1 MRAMLSAFITFV
13 VAALPASA
21 QTSSDKSVAEF
32 YKGRHMDLTIS
43 GSAGGGY
50 DQYARILAKHMPRH
64 IPGEPTLTVKNM
76 VGAEGIKAAN
86 FLYGIA
92 PRDGSMMGG
101 LQRNAALVKL
111 YDPGNTAVQYEA
123 REFNWIGT
131 PQQEVGMMIVS
142 ARKPVTT
149 VEDLKTVE
157 LTAASTA
164 RNAPTSVYP
173 RMLNALYG
181 AKFKV
186 IEGYEGSQTGLLA
199 IERGEA
205 DAYVSGGSSAPLRAR
220 YEPWLKDGTA
230 RLVMQMGM
238 TRDPAY
244 PDAPTAIE
252 AMTDPS
258 AKQMFQIAFTEQVMG
273 RPFLFPPR
281 VPEDRVKAFRDA
293 FDATMKDEQFLADA
307 KSQKVE
313 IDPVSGADIAALLE
327 RVYAT
332 QPDVVAK
339 LRELVK

>member
-1 MRAMLSAFITFV
+1 MGVSRTTV
-13 VAALPASA
+13 VALTIASAVAAGHASA
-21 QTSSDKSVAEF
+21 QSVADF

-50 DQYARILAKHMPRH
+50 DQYARLLAKHMPRH

-86 FLYGIA
+86 FLYSIA

-101 LQRNAALVKL
+101 LQRNAALVLL
-111 YDPGNTAVQYEA
+111 YDPDNKGVQYKS

-131 PQQEVGMMIVS
+131 PQQEIGQMVIS
-142 ARKPVTT
+142 TRKPVKT

-157 LTAASTA
+157 LTVASTA
-164 RNAPTSVYP
+164 RNAPTSIYP

-186 IEGYEGSQTGLLA
+186 IEGYEGSQAALLA
-199 IERGEA
+199 VERGEV
-205 DAYVSGGSSAPLRAR
+205 DGYVSGGSSAALRAR
-220 YEPWLKDGTA
+220 YEPWLKEGKA
-230 RLVMQMGM
+230 RVVMQLGM
-238 TRDPAY
+238 TRDHAY

-252 AMTDPS
+252 AMTDPA

-273 RPFLFPPR
+273 RPFLFPPA
-281 VPEDRVKAFRDA
+281 VPADRVKAFRDA
-293 FDATMKDEQFLADA
+293 FDATMTDKDFLADA
-307 KSQKVE
+307 KAQKVE
-313 IDPVSGADIAALLE
+313 IDPVGGADIAALLE

-332 QPDVVAK
+332 PPDVVAK

>member
-1 MRAMLSAFITFV
+1 MRAMLSAFICLS
-13 VAALPASA
+13 VATALPASA
-21 QTSSDKSVAEF
+21 QSVADF

-92 PRDGSMMGG
+92 ARDGSMMGG

-111 YDPGNTAVQYEA
+111 YDPANTAVQYQA

-142 ARKPVTT
+142 ARKPVKT
-149 VEDLKTVE
+149 VEDLKTVA

-199 IERGEA
+199 IERGEV

-238 TRDPAY
+238 TRDRAY

-252 AMTDPS
+252 AMTDPA

-273 RPFLFPPR
+273 RPFLFPPK
-281 VPEDRVKAFRDA
+281 VPAERVKAFRDA

-332 QPDVVAK
+332 PPDVVAK

>member
-1 MRAMLSAFITFV
+1 MRVLLFAFV
-13 VAALPASA
+13 GAAALAAPGSA
-21 QTSSDKSVAEF
+21 EPIADF

-64 IPGEPTLTVKNM
+64 ILGEPSLTVKNM

-86 FLYGIA
+86 FLYSIA

-101 LQRNAALVKL
+101 LQRNAALVLL
-111 YDPGNTAVQYEA
+111 YDPTNKGVQYEA

-131 PQQEVGMMIVS
+131 PQQEIGIMVVS
-142 ARKPVTT
+142 TRKPVKT
-149 VEDLKTVE
+149 VEDLKAVE
-157 LTAASTA
+157 LTVASTA

-199 IERGEA
+199 VERGEV
-205 DAYVSGGSSAPLRAR
+205 DGYVSGGSSAPLRAR
-220 YEPWLKDGTA
+220 YEPWLADGKA
-230 RLVMQMGM
+230 RVIMQMGM

-252 AMTDPS
+252 AMTDPA

-273 RPFLFPPR
+273 RPFLFPPK
-281 VPEDRVKAFRDA
+281 VPAERVKAFRDA
-293 FDATMKDEQFLADA
+293 FDATMKDETFLADA
-307 KSQKVE
+307 KAQKIE
-313 IDPVSGADIAALLE
+313 IDPVGGEAIAALLD

-332 QPDVVAK
+332 PPDVVGK